1 MKVSMKQFE
10 VWCGEYAERWN
21 DRNKWDF
28 YCLVK
33 DAWINGFKKAR
44 GEIVNSLPALEYF
57 KREINNI
64 AEETIEVDVSSQQ
77 IGINK
82 TFTVEQFKK
91 DFINFYGCD
100 NINVVVE
107 KGLVSFQGTF
117 KV

>member
-1 MKVSMKQFE
+1 MKQFE
-10 VWCGEYAERWN
+10 VWCGEYANRWN

-44 GEIVNSLPALEYF
+44 EQAQHETNTNDDFLNIELGESIVEADIPSVQ
-57 KREINNI
+57 
-64 AEETIEVDVSSQQ
+64 T
-77 IGINK
+77 GINK

-107 KGLVSFQGTF
+107 NGLVSFQGTF
-117 KV
+117 KI